1 MSAQLPP
8 ALDGPRLAPASGGPA
23 RQLVV
28 ILHGYGA
35 DGADLIDLGRAWQG
49 RLPDAA
55 FIAPDA
61 PEPLPFEALG
71 GRQWFALEDRSPAE
85 YRIGAEAARPALD
98 RFLDAELDALGL
110 DDGALAL
117 VGFSQGAMMTFQT
130 GLRRRTPPAALI
142 GYSGLLPGADRLEDI
157 NPGSPV
163 LIVHGDDDDVVPAY
177 HAEAAEKAL
186 AGAGVVA
193 SAHLLPGLGHSIDE
207 RGMVLGGRFLE
218 AAFRQGDACAPFLSP
233 SRP

>member
-1 MSAQLPP
+1 VSVPVP
-8 ALDGPRLAPASGGPA
+8 ASLGGPRLAPASGGSA

-71 GRQWFALEDRSPAE
+71 GRQWFALDERSPAE
-85 YRIGAEAARPALD
+85 YRIGAQAAQPVLD
-98 RFLDAELDALGL
+98 RFLDSELNALGL
-110 DDGALAL
+110 DDRALAL
-117 VGFSQGAMMTFQT
+117 VGFSQGAMMTFQS
-130 GLRRRTPPAALI
+130 GLRRRVPPAALI
-142 GYSGLLPGADRLEDI
+142 GYSGLLPGSDRLTQV
-157 NPGSPV
+157 NTQSPV
-163 LIVHGDDDDVVPAY
+163 LIVHGEDDDVVPAY
-177 HAEAAEKAL
+177 HAAAAEQAL
-186 AGAGVVA
+186 ARSGIAA
-193 SAHLLPGLGHSIDE
+193 TAHLLSGLGHSIDE

-218 AAFRQGDACAPFLSP
+218 AAFS
-233 SRP
+233 